1 MTKFVVEEDF
11 WGLFPNAR
19 IGVVV
24 CHNINNFI
32 IDEDKYKE
40 MILISEKQALKYLN
54 LNYSWSY
61 KNQIYITKIYLKSSS
76 YQTHQ
81 IIS

>member
-24 CHNINNFI
+24 CHNINNSI

-40 MILISEKQALKYLN
+40 MILISEKQAF
-54 LNYSWSY
+54 
-61 KNQIYITKIYLKSSS
+61 KIFK
-76 YQTHQ
+76 
-81 IIS
+81 